1 MQNKKKALAISIVF
15 VLIISMATTIVLIPN
30 ASAHNPKWE
39 IPTYAYINA
48 GPSPIG
54 VGQTAH
60 VYMWLDA
67 VYGAAGGTTAQIP
80 TNGST
85 ASAGLLSNSYRF
97 QNYKLVITAPDNTT
111 NNTEFSDYF

>member
-1 MQNKKKALAISIVF
+1 MQNKNKALAISIVF
-15 VLIISMATTIVLIPN
+15 ILVISMATTIVLIPN

-67 VYGAAGGTTAQIP
+67 VYGAAGGTTAANSNERLQQPAQDCCKQLQIP
-80 TNGST
+80 KLQTRYYST
-85 ASAGLLSNSYRF
+85 R
-97 QNYKLVITAPDNTT
+97 
-111 NNTEFSDYF
+111 